1 MLEYSLIDSTHS
13 TLVKKSTFGQK
24 PMRLRRIFLGFVF
37 ILILA
42 MFSQNCKKSE
52 VVSAGDSQSQIYA
65 AANYLSNKCG
75 NPIPTPMPFI
85 VQGVKQRNLD
95 ICTIAITQSECPF
108 ISYPLACVL
117 IYVDNPI
124 GDIPWYINFQEV
136 FVKIKL

>member
-1 MLEYSLIDSTHS
+1 MLEYSS
-13 TLVKKSTFGQK
+13 VENKKNTFGQR
-24 PMRLRRIFLGFVF
+24 PIFLQRIVLRLVS
-37 ILILA
+37 IL
-42 MFSQNCKKSE
+42 
-52 VVSAGDSQSQIYA
+52 VVAVLLQKFTKTEGVLAGDSQSQIYA

-75 NPIPTPMPFI
+75 NPIPTPMPFT

-95 ICTIAITQSECPF
+95 ICTIAITRSECPF
-108 ISYPLACVL
+108 VSYPLACVL

>member
-1 MLEYSLIDSTHS
+1 MLEYSS
-13 TLVKKSTFGQK
+13 VENKKNTFGQR
-24 PMRLRRIFLGFVF
+24 PILLQRTVLRLIS
-37 ILILA
+37 ILVLA
-42 MFSQNCKKSE
+42 VLLQNCTKSE

-75 NPIPTPMPFI
+75 NPIPTPMPFT

-95 ICTIAITQSECPF
+95 ICTIAITRSECPF
-108 ISYPLACVL
+108 VSYPLACVL

>member
-1 MLEYSLIDSTHS
+1 MLKYSLVNSVNS
-13 TLVKKSTFGQK
+13 ALVKRNTFRH
-24 PMRLRRIFLGFVF
+24 RLVCLQRSFLGFISV
-37 ILILA
+37 LILA
-42 MFSQNCKKSE
+42 TFSQNCTKSE

-65 AANYLSNKCG
+65 AAKYLSNKCG
-75 NPIPTPMPFI
+75 NPIPTPIPFT

-95 ICTIAITQSECPF
+95 ICTIAITRSECPF
-108 ISYPLACVL
+108 VSYPLACVL

>member
-1 MLEYSLIDSTHS
+1 MLEYSLVNSVNS
-13 TLVKKSTFGQK
+13 TLAKKNTFG
-24 PMRLRRIFLGFVF
+24 RRFVLLQRTFLGFF
-37 ILILA
+37 SILILA
-42 MFSQNCKKSE
+42 AFSQNCVKSE

-75 NPIPTPMPFI
+75 NPIPTPMPFT
-85 VQGVKQRNLD
+85 VQSIQQRNLD
-95 ICTIAITQSECPF
+95 ICTIAITRSECPF
-108 ISYPLACVL
+108 VSYPLACVL

>member
-1 MLEYSLIDSTHS
+1 MLEYSLVNSS
-13 TLVKKSTFGQK
+13 LAKKNTFGQ
-24 PMRLRRIFLGFVF
+24 RLVLLQRTFLGFIS

-42 MFSQNCKKSE
+42 AFSQNCVKSE
-52 VVSAGDSQSQIYA
+52 VVSARDSQSQIHA

-75 NPIPTPMPFI
+75 NPIPTPMPFT
-85 VQGVKQRNLD
+85 VHNVKQRNLD
-95 ICTIAITQSECPF
+95 ICTIAITRAECPF
-108 ISYPLACVL
+108 VSYPLACVL

>member
-1 MLEYSLIDSTHS
+1 MLEYSS
-13 TLVKKSTFGQK
+13 VENKKNTFGQR
-24 PMRLRRIFLGFVF
+24 PIFLQRIVLRLVS
-37 ILILA
+37 ILVVAVLL
-42 MFSQNCKKSE
+42 QNCTKSE

-75 NPIPTPMPFI
+75 NPIPTPMPFT

-95 ICTIAITQSECPF
+95 ICTIAITRSECPF
-108 ISYPLACVL
+108 VSYPLACVL

>member
-1 MLEYSLIDSTHS
+1 MLEYSS
-13 TLVKKSTFGQK
+13 VENKKNTFGQR
-24 PMRLRRIFLGFVF
+24 PILLQRTVLRLIS
-37 ILILA
+37 ILVLA
-42 MFSQNCKKSE
+42 VLLQNCTKSE

-75 NPIPTPMPFI
+75 NPIPTPMPFT
-85 VQGVKQRNLD
+85 VQGIKQRNLD
-95 ICTIAITQSECPF
+95 ICTIAITRSECPF
-108 ISYPLACVL
+108 VSYPLACVL